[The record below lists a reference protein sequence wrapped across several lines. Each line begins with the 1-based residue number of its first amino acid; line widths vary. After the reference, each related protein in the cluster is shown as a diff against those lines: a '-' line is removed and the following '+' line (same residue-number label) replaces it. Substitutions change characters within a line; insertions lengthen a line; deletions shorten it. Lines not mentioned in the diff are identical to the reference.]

1 MGSLFWP
8 VLGPKP
14 GRFKGDWAKLFG
26 VVTGE
31 TLDLPPLLLSFG
43 DFRIAKDSK
52 EFLSIAAEVK
62 FSRRD
67 PELAMA
73 LAKNGG
79 KLGIFGPPGGPAG
92 IPGGKGNLGPAED
105 EVARFFKKLEIFF
118 KFPKIFDDIKVR
130 CRKNN
135 NF

>member
-1 MGSLFWP
+1 MLQNPTKYRLLCNGYKILEFLPGMGSLFGP

-14 GRFKGDWAKLFG
+14 GRFKGDWAKLVG

-92 IPGGKGNLGPAED
+92 IPGGKGNLGPAVD
-105 EVARFFKKLEIFF
+105 EVPRFKK
-118 KFPKIFDDIKVR
+118 K
-130 CRKNN
+130 
-135 NF
+135 

>member
-1 MGSLFWP
+1 MGSLFGP

-14 GRFKGDWAKLFG
+14 GRFKGDWAKLVG
-26 VVTGE
+26 VVTGD

-79 KLGIFGPPGGPAG
+79 KLGRFGPPGGPAG

-105 EVARFFKKLEIFF
+105 EVPRF
-118 KFPKIFDDIKVR
+118 
-130 CRKNN
+130 
-135 NF
+135 

>member
-1 MGSLFWP
+1 MT
-8 VLGPKP
+8 
-14 GRFKGDWAKLFG
+14 GD
-26 VVTGE
+26 

-105 EVARFFKKLEIFF
+105 EVPRLKKKWKYFLHSQRFSTTLK
-118 KFPKIFDDIKVR
+118 
-130 CRKNN
+130 
-135 NF
+135 

>member
-1 MGSLFWP
+1 MSFNKEWQLELEKLAMHDYKWI
-8 VLGPKP
+8 
-14 GRFKGDWAKLFG
+14 GRFKGDWAKLVG

-67 PELAMA
+67 PRAA
-73 LAKNGG
+73 LATTG
-79 KLGIFGPPGGPAG
+79 LCLSP
-92 IPGGKGNLGPAED
+92 
-105 EVARFFKKLEIFF
+105 VSCAR
-118 KFPKIFDDIKVR
+118 
-130 CRKNN
+130 
-135 NF
+135 

>member
-1 MGSLFWP
+1 MT
-8 VLGPKP
+8 
-14 GRFKGDWAKLFG
+14 GD
-26 VVTGE
+26 

-105 EVARFFKKLEIFF
+105 EAPRFKKKLQVFF
-118 KFPKIFDDIKVR
+118 TFPKIFDDIKVR

-135 NF
+135 NL